1 MIEQLAKLERQHQA
15 DHHHDLQSQERV
27 RLAFGALDD
36 ALTTLA
42 HLGHQYHLETGV
54 APEVSEWPRVMFHV
68 EAAPNGRVV
77 KSEYEAQ
84 ELGPGWWDTL
94 QAAQH
99 AEGVRAQFAG
109 RGGIGDRSVP
119 MLVGGEVGVQP
130 ERPLEPKDNSARIA
144 AWKKENGNGSHDG

>member
-15 DHHHDLQSQERV
+15 DHHHDMQSQEKV
-27 RLAFGALDD
+27 RLAFSALDD
-36 ALTTLA
+36 AITTLS
-42 HLGHQYHLETGV
+42 HLGHQYHL
-54 APEVSEWPRVMFHV
+54 APGTADAVPEWPRVMFHV

-77 KSEYEAQ
+77 QSLYEAQ
-84 ELGPGWWDTL
+84 ELGDGWWDTL

-119 MLVGGEVGVQP
+119 MLVGSVGPQP
-130 ERPLEPKDNSARIA
+130 EKPIAPKDNSAVIA